1 MSGILEGLRDILWG
15 WPVLLMILAAGA
27 YFSYESCFFQLFHP
41 LRWLRAALG
50 AGGGEAG
57 KSGRFRAISTALAG
71 SIGTGNIVGVAAAIT
86 VGGPGAIFW
95 MCASAVLGMMTVY
108 TENLFAARIRQ
119 KGDAGSGPLAY
130 IERAGRLGGILAG
143 VYALG
148 CALSSLAMG
157 NMVQVN
163 ALAAACKDLGLPVRG
178 VAVAVGVLIFFVARG
193 GLEAAGRLTEKLV
206 PVMTVL
212 FFAASLGV
220 LWVHRAALPDAVASI
235 FDGAFTLRAGA
246 GGTAGMLIAMKA
258 GVSRGVFTNE
268 AGLGSS
274 AFAYTDVQG
283 HTPEEIGCMGI
294 FQVFADTIIMCTV
307 TGLCILCSCPPEA
320 MDGAELTFF
329 AYRSALGQAGGTAVT
344 LCTALFALATVIA
357 WCCYGKEGMLY
368 LTKGRGAGIYSA
380 AAALAAFAGCL
391 LPLEEVFRL
400 GDAMNG
406 LMAIPNIITLFCLA
420 REHGSAG
427 NELINQAK

>member
-1 MSGILEGLRDILWG
+1 MTGVFEALRDVLWG
-15 WPVLLMILAAGA
+15 WPVLLLILAAGM

-41 LRWLRAALG
+41 IRWLKAALG
-50 AGGGEAG
+50 SG
-57 KSGRFRAISTALAG
+57 KERGSGRLRAITTALAG

-86 VGGPGAIFW
+86 VGGPGAVFW
-95 MCASAVLGMMTVY
+95 MCASAVLGMMTVFA
-108 TENLFAARIRQ
+108 ENYFAAKFREGGSR
-119 KGDAGSGPLAY
+119 ASGPLSY
-130 IERAGRLGGILAG
+130 IERAGKIGGALGG

-163 ALAAACKDLGLPVRG
+163 ALASACGDLGLPVKW
-178 VAVAVGVLIFFVARG
+178 VAAAVGVLVFFVARG
-193 GLEAAGRLTEKLV
+193 GLKAAGRLTEKLV
-206 PVMTVL
+206 PIMTLL
-212 FFAASLGV
+212 FFAASIAV
-220 LWVHRAALPDAVASI
+220 LWVHRENLPGAVSSI

-274 AFAYTDVQG
+274 AFAYTDVKG

-307 TGLCILCSCPPEA
+307 TGLCILCSCPPESL
-320 MDGAELTFF
+320 DGAELTFY
-329 AYRSALGQAGGTAVT
+329 AYRSALGELGGTAVS

-357 WCCYGKEGMLY
+357 WCCYGREGLLY
-368 LTKGRGAGIYSA
+368 LTRGRGGAVYPVAAGI
-380 AAALAAFAGCL
+380 AAFFGCL
-391 LPLEEVFRL
+391 MPLSQVFII

-406 LMAIPNIITLFCLA
+406 LMALPNVLALFWLM
-420 REHGSAG
+420 RAG
-427 NELINQAK
+427 NMEKVGLYKPG